1 MDNQIGLDSFIA
13 AGLGISEADLSNVRF
28 AQLKKICIVIDYAR
42 HHSPFYRERFAPSKN
57 GITSFRDFES
67 LPVLSSQDI
76 VQSGTRMLCV
86 SPEQAIRAFTSGTTS
101 SPKRFL
107 FTESE
112 LEQTISFFRFGST
125 KFISAGEKAL
135 LLFPCQAPYGPGD
148 LFCRALSRLEA
159 VPIRFGV
166 PHTPEEALQ
175 LILQIRPHL
184 VLASPET
191 ALSLL
196 EVSISNPVS
205 VPILLISGSALS
217 EKDQI
222 RLRNALTCQIYLE
235 YGLTETVFALGLS
248 CSDSPCYHLREDAFY
263 TEILDEK
270 NQPLPADVPGR
281 VVVTSLSCGAMPL
294 IRYDTGD
301 IASYRADHCRC
312 SSALPVLSLVEPR
325 KVPKG
330 YFSSGPGLL

>member
-1 MDNQIGLDSFIA
+1 MDNRNGLDSFIA
-13 AGLGISEADLSNVRF
+13 AGLSISEANLSNVRL
-28 AQLKKICIVIDYAR
+28 AQLKKIQCIFDYAR
-42 HHSPFYRERFAPSKN
+42 QHSPFYQERFASSIN
-57 GITSFRDFES
+57 RIASFKDFKS
-67 LPVLSSQDI
+67 LPVLNSQDI
-76 VQSGTRMLCV
+76 VQDGTRMLCV

-101 SPKRFL
+101 SPKRLL
-107 FTESE
+107 FTEPE

-135 LLFPCQAPYGPGD
+135 LLFPCQSPFGPGD
-148 LFCRALSRLEA
+148 LFCRALSQLEA
-159 VPIRFGV
+159 IPIRFGV

-175 LILQIRPHL
+175 KILQIRPRL

-196 EVSISNPVS
+196 EVPVS
-205 VPILLISGSALS
+205 DSITVPILLISGSALS

-222 RLRNALTCQIYLE
+222 RLRNALNCQIYLE

-248 CSDSPCYHLREDAFY
+248 CADSPCYHLREDAFY

-270 NQPLPADVPGR
+270 NQPLPTGVQGR

-301 IASYRADHCRC
+301 IASYRANHCRC
-312 SSALPVLSLVEPR
+312 SSLLPVLSLVEPR

-330 YFSSGPGLL
+330 YFASGPGLL